1 MEHTVFNKVILF
13 ALSFLVLFSTLSFA
27 VEKHYCGGTL
37 VDMSVFSKVKGCGM
51 ELESKA
57 SIAKSSCCKNE
68 VDIIEGQDELS
79 SFAFNDIDISVP
91 YFIVA
96 FQYSY
101 IALYQSLPKRVIPHK
116 DYSPPNIVYDIHIL
130 DQVFLI

>member
-51 ELESKA
+51 ELESEA